1 MDENDKG
8 SRTTV
13 YSCSFYYR
21 GRRITDEC
29 EPPTDLIDDFLDFL
43 ADGLVQNEWDETN
56 DAFIEHDYCTE
67 HCAIETCVILGRPYT
82 KSLREAFEA

>member
-1 MDENDKG
+1 MSESEKG

-29 EPPTDLIDDFLDFL
+29 EPPADLIDDFLDFL
-43 ADGLVQNEWDETN
+43 AGGLIQVEWDGANNT
-56 DAFIEHDYCTE
+56 FVEHDYCTE
-67 HCAIETCVILGRPYT
+67 DCAIETCVIFGRPYT
-82 KSLREAFEA
+82 RSLREAFEA